1 MRQYT
6 IVQSRIL
13 TPEILEELSFF
24 QPRRLNEQAALIEHE
39 DATLKKATEALKLD
53 LAYVPLNQKLEHIGL
68 VAMDMDSTLITIEC
82 IDEIADFCGLKAE
95 VAAITKRSMA
105 GEIDFAQSLKERVAL
120 LKGLPLQVLEEVYE
134 KRLALN
140 PGAERLLA
148 ELKKR
153 GIKTLLVSG
162 GFTFFTERLQ
172 KRLDLD
178 YAFANTLEVNNGIL
192 TGNIVGE
199 IVDARKKA
207 FYLAHVCKK
216 ENLLRQETVA
226 VGDGAND
233 LLMLEQASISV
244 AYHAKAIVQQ
254 KARYC
259 LNHSGLD
266 GVLNL
271 FTDFL
276 GLV

>member
-1 MRQYT
+1 
-6 IVQSRIL
+6 
-13 TPEILEELSFF
+13 
-24 QPRRLNEQAALIEHE
+24 
-39 DATLKKATEALKLD
+39 
-53 LAYVPLNQKLEHIGL
+53 
-68 VAMDMDSTLITIEC
+68 
-82 IDEIADFCGLKAE
+82 
-95 VAAITKRSMA
+95 
-105 GEIDFAQSLKERVAL
+105 
-120 LKGLPLQVLEEVYE
+120 
-134 KRLALN
+134 
-140 PGAERLLA
+140 
-148 ELKKR
+148 
-153 GIKTLLVSG
+153 
-162 GFTFFTERLQ
+162 
-172 KRLDLD
+172 
-178 YAFANTLEVNNGIL
+178 L

-207 FYLAHVCKK
+207 FYLAHVSEK

-233 LLMLEQASISV
+233 LLMLDQAGISI

-266 GVLNL
+266 GILNL

>member
-13 TPEILEELSFF
+13 TPEILQGLSFF
-24 QPRRLNEQAALIEHE
+24 RPRRLNEQAALIEHE
-39 DATLKKATEALKLD
+39 DAALTKAIEALKLD
-53 LAYVPLNQKLEHIGL
+53 LAYVPSSQNLEHIGL

-95 VAAITKRSMA
+95 VATITKRSMA
-105 GEIDFAQSLKERVAL
+105 GEIDFAQSLQERVAL

-140 PGAERLLA
+140 PGSERLLA

-172 KRLDLD
+172 KRLGLD
-178 YAFANTLEVNNGIL
+178 YAFANTLEVNNGVL

-199 IVDARKKA
+199 IVDAHKKA
-207 FYLAHVCKK
+207 FYLAYVGEK
-216 ENLLRQETVA
+216 ENLFQQETVA
-226 VGDGAND
+226 IGDGAND
-233 LLMLEQASISV
+233 LLMLEQAGISV
-244 AYHAKAIVQQ
+244 AYRAKAIVQQ

-271 FTDFL
+271 FSDFL